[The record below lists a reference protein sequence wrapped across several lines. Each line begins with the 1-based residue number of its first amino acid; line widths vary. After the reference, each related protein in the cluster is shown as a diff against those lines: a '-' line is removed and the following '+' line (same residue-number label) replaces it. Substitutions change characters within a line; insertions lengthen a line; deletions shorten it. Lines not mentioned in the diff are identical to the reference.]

1 MKKFFAMI
9 LVLALSLSLICA
21 AAMADDAE
29 GSGSWPTIT
38 LNRTYTHLRE
48 KEDDLTYAHQ
58 SFFGPGKQ
66 YHGAGAYRPY
76 LATRVEAMFK
86 VGNYVFTD
94 MYYETVGRRCVWFQ
108 SGMLKSFRF
117 EEAELKGVPA
127 KVTEDFQPT
136 FGPGTNYCKVNET
149 KPSGLMRDV
158 IVPGGTEIN
167 VFFEAEGWVYA
178 EFTDSS
184 LGLIT
189 GWFPKDKVQ

>member
-66 YHGAGAYRPY
+66 YQILRSY
-76 LATRVEAMFK
+76 
-86 VGNYVFTD
+86 
-94 MYYETVGRRCVWFQ
+94 
-108 SGMLKSFRF
+108 S
-117 EEAELKGVPA
+117 
-127 KVTEDFQPT
+127 
-136 FGPGTNYCKVNET
+136 PGTPVTILSVSGEWDFVN
-149 KPSGLMRDV
+149 
-158 IVPGGTEIN
+158 IGGKY
-167 VFFEAEGWVYA
+167 G
-178 EFTDSS
+178 
-184 LGLIT
+184 
-189 GWFPKDKVQ
+189 